1 MKKTLLTL
9 LAFIFAFTSLLLAQN
24 AEADQ
29 AYIKAVTTQDPAQK
43 VSLMKDYIN
52 KYAGQGTKYENF
64 VYGNLCVLPSNAIS
78 ASERINYGEKAIS
91 LGNLEKMLLF
101 QVYLTVSG
109 LYSQSGQNLDKAKA
123 HAQKAVQLAKT
134 ARSKAT
140 DLAGKTKWGQLIA
153 AAEFTNGQAMEKGG
167 NPKGA
172 LKSYVAAYNTL
183 KNPQILASIK
193 KIGKSLYDA
202 KQFKDAEQAF
212 ALTSKIEKD
221 YANIAYYARCLHR
234 NGKKK
239 EAVVQYKQAYKKQKS
254 GDLAYNIGILLA
266 GQTKSNPTM
275 ANESIQYLLDAAFL
289 SKTNTEKAMN
299 LAQGLFFNMAN
310 KNLQYN
316 EKVQEL
322 TNRSKKLND
331 LTEAFNTKYGEKD
344 EEDLSD
350 AEKKEMETELAN
362 IDAER
367 KALDRLQTETTAA
380 LEKFNQAI
388 EAAKKRL
395 GIG

>member
-9 LAFIFAFTSLLLAQN
+9 LALIFAFTSLLPAQN

-29 AYIKAVTTQDPAQK
+29 AYIKAVTTQDPVQK
-43 VSLMKDYIN
+43 VRLMKDYVN
-52 KYAGQGTKYENF
+52 KYGGQGTKYENF
-64 VYGNLCVLPSNAIS
+64 VYGNLCIIPSNEIS
-78 ASERINYGEKAIS
+78 SIERINYGEKAIS
-91 LGNLEKMLLF
+91 LGNLEEMLFF

-123 HAQKAVQLAKT
+123 HAQKAVQMAKS

-140 DLAGKTKWGQLIA
+140 EPANKNQWGQLVA
-153 AAEFTNGQAMEKGG
+153 AAEFTGGQAMEKGG
-167 NPKGA
+167 DPKGA
-172 LKSYVAAYNTL
+172 LKSYISAYNTL

-193 KIGKSLYDA
+193 KIGKSLYDT

-212 ALTSKIEKD
+212 ALTSKIDKD

-234 NGKKK
+234 NGKKN
-239 EAVVQYKQAYKKQKS
+239 EAVVQYKQAYNKQKS

-266 GQTKSNPTM
+266 GQVKSNP
-275 ANESIQYLLDAAFL
+275 AVSNEAIQYLLDAAFL
-289 SKTNTEKAMN
+289 SKANTEKAMT
-299 LAQGLFFNMAN
+299 LAQGLFFNSAN

-322 TNRSKKLND
+322 TARSKKLND
-331 LTEAFNTKYGEKD
+331 MTEAFNTKYGEKD

-362 IDAER
+362 IDAEK
-367 KALDRLQTETTAA
+367 KALDRLQTETSAA